1 MPRRQPSPLASV
13 PFDARS
19 VKRVGV
25 MAALHKRGI
34 AGTVRELAAWFQAR
48 RVQVA
53 LPAEQAA
60 VVGLPELGAEREQ
73 FVDACDL
80 LVSMGG
86 DGTLLAT
93 ARLAAPR
100 GKPILGINLGGFG
113 FLAAIPRAQMSEG
126 LAKLMA
132 GGLQVQSRMML
143 EAKVLRANA
152 PIAVKIALNDIVVG
166 KGAFS
171 RLFRLRTSISGE
183 AVSEFPADGIIISTP
198 TGCTGYSL
206 SAGGPVIHPE
216 VRALVVTPI
225 CAHALSARTLVV
237 PADRVVEIS
246 FPDPRGEEVFVTA
259 DGQEDLSLSRRD
271 RVQVREAPFSA
282 KLVGWD
288 DASFYAKL
296 RGKLGWG
303 GQR

>member
-1 MPRRQPSPLASV
+1 MPRRRPSGSV
-13 PFDARS
+13 SVLFDSRS

-25 MAALHKRGI
+25 IAAPHKRGI
-34 AGTVRELAAWFQAR
+34 AEVVGELVAWFR
-48 RVQVA
+48 RHSLQVT

-60 VVGLPELGAEREQ
+60 ALGVPALGRELGCLVET
-73 FVDACDL
+73 CDL

-86 DGTLLAT
+86 DGTLLAA

-100 GKPILGINLGGFG
+100 GKPVLGINLGGFG
-113 FLAAIPRAQMSEG
+113 FLAAIPRARMAEG
-126 LAKLMA
+126 LGQLME
-132 GGLQVQSRMML
+132 GGLPVQSRMML
-143 EAKVLRANA
+143 EAQVLREGAA
-152 PIAVKIALNDIVVG
+152 IATKTALNDLVVS

-183 AVSEFPADGIIISTP
+183 AVSEFPADGMIVATP

-206 SAGGPVIHPE
+206 SAGGPVVYPE
-216 VRALVVTPI
+216 VRALIVTPI
-225 CAHALSARTLVV
+225 CAHALSARALVV
-237 PADRVVEIS
+237 PADRVVEIG
-246 FPDPRGEEVFVTA
+246 FPDPRGGEVFLTA
-259 DGQEDLSLSRRD
+259 DGQEGFALSLRD

-282 KLVGWD
+282 KLVGWEE
-288 DASFYAKL
+288 ASFYAKL